1 VSTVG
6 DRKRESTGFLIKQRA
21 FIKMYLI
28 TNIENGKWYGMQL
41 LDEMRK
47 EFKPFGFEPQH
58 SEVYRALHDLL
69 EDGVL
74 TRGKIV
80 KEGSK
85 YQEVAVYSI
94 KDKEKAKTYKKMVK
108 VDMDRSEQILRK
120 AIEDNFS

>member
-1 VSTVG
+1 MG

>member
-1 VSTVG
+1 MG

-58 SEVYRALHDLL
+58 SEIYRALHDLL
-69 EDGVL
+69 EEGVL
-74 TRGKIV
+74 TRGKII

-94 KDKEKAKTYKKMVK
+94 KDKEKAKTYKKLVK
-108 VDMDRSEQILRK
+108 VDIDRSAQLLRK
-120 AIEDNFS
+120 AIEDNYS

>member
-1 VSTVG
+1 MG

-41 LDEMRK
+41 LDEMKK

-58 SEVYRALHDLL
+58 SEIYRALHDLL
-69 EDGVL
+69 EEGVL
-74 TRGKIV
+74 TRGKII

-108 VDMDRSEQILRK
+108 VDIDRSAQLLRK
-120 AIEDNFS
+120 AIEDNYS

>member
-1 VSTVG
+1 MSTVG

-58 SEVYRALHDLL
+58 SEIYRALHDLL

-74 TRGKIV
+74 TRGKII

-108 VDMDRSEQILRK
+108 VDMDRSAQILRK
-120 AIEDNFS
+120 AIEDNYS

>member
-1 VSTVG
+1 MG

-41 LDEMRK
+41 LDEMKK

-58 SEVYRALHDLL
+58 SEIYRALHDLL
-69 EDGVL
+69 EEGVL
-74 TRGKIV
+74 TRGKII

-108 VDMDRSEQILRK
+108 VDMDRSAQLLRK
-120 AIEDNFS
+120 AIEDNYS

>member
-1 VSTVG
+1 MG

-41 LDEMRK
+41 LDEMKK

-58 SEVYRALHDLL
+58 SEIYRALHDLL
-69 EDGVL
+69 EEGVL

-108 VDMDRSEQILRK
+108 VDMDRSAQLLRK
-120 AIEDNFS
+120 AIEDNYS

>member
-1 VSTVG
+1 MG

-58 SEVYRALHDLL
+58 SEIYRALHDLL
-69 EDGVL
+69 EEGVL
-74 TRGKIV
+74 TRGKII

-108 VDMDRSEQILRK
+108 VDIDRSAQLLRK
-120 AIEDNFS
+120 AIEDNYS